1 MYENLKANLKRNKI
15 DFSYFDTQSEAKE
28 YLFSEVKGERVAFGG
43 SMTVKDMGLYEL
55 LKTNNLVFW
64 HWEDKNPNQREIEA
78 EVTTYILSAN
88 AVAETG
94 EIVNIDGTAN
104 RVSNAMYGPSKVYY
118 VVGTNKIEPD
128 LHKAIER
135 ARNIASPLNAKRLGL
150 STPCTVDGK
159 CQNCSH
165 AHLICTALTII
176 MAKTGKQ
183 PKCKVILIGEKL
195 GY

>member
-1 MYENLKANLKRNKI
+1 M
-15 DFSYFDTQSEAKE
+15 
-28 YLFSEVKGERVAFGG
+28 LFRS
-43 SMTVKDMGLYEL
+43 
-55 LKTNNLVFW
+55 
-64 HWEDKNPNQREIEA
+64 
-78 EVTTYILSAN
+78 
-88 AVAETG
+88 
-94 EIVNIDGTAN
+94 IDGTAN

-159 CQNCSH
+159 CHNCSH
-165 AHLICTALTII
+165 ENRICNALTII

-183 PKCKVILIGEKL
+183 TKCEVILIGEKL